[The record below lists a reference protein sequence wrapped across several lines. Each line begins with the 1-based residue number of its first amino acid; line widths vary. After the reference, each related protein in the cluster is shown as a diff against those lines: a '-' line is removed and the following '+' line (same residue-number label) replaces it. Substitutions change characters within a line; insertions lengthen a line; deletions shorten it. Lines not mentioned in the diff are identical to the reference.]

1 MVDNDAEVINL
12 PYGENTDILLMFLIR
27 DKLLLPLPDRRPVRV
42 SPRGRETMWYEL
54 TQEGKQFISKWK
66 VAEDIE

>member
-1 MVDNDAEVINL
+1 
-12 PYGENTDILLMFLIR
+12 MFLIR
-27 DKLLLPLPDRRPVRV
+27 DKLLLPLPDRRPVTV